1 MKTLFCCFCFI
12 LTNTVI
18 AQAGSIQAELGI
30 ARIESYKWISTHSGQ
45 TQLDGMAVAASLES
59 QTKDL
64 SIPSL
69 LAGTATASVQPAK
82 SKKEY
87 RLVLTSLENPRLKA
101 HYVLNSGVVSVDG
114 QIRQGFTSANGEE
127 FEFLLVPQ
135 EDGALDVSYTRKM
148 GEGKTEQGKFTLEP
162 LLLAQ

>member
-1 MKTLFCCFCFI
+1 MMKTLFCCFCFI
-12 LTNTVI
+12 LTNSVM

-45 TQLDGMAVAASLES
+45 TQVDGMPVAAALES

-64 SIPSL
+64 SIPSFL
-69 LAGTATASVQPAK
+69 SETASVQPAK

-101 HYVLNSGVVSVDG
+101 HYVLNPGVVSVDG

-127 FEFLLVPQ
+127 FEFLLIPQ
-135 EDGALDVSYTRKM
+135 EDGALTVSYSRNL